1 MGKGEMIAIV
11 NVGGGDS
18 QDIMGVRNYEL
29 RINHEVIATFKHRR
43 SDGLGKCLL
52 EASKA
57 VERTKWEQ
65 VNDFLNK
72 L

>member
-1 MGKGEMIAIV
+1 MIAIV
-11 NVGGGDS
+11 NIGGGDAK
-18 QDIMGVRNYEL
+18 DILGVRDYEL
-29 RINHEVIATFKHRR
+29 RINHEVITTFKHRR
-43 SDGLGKCLL
+43 SEGLSKCLF

-57 VERTKWEQ
+57 AERVQWEQ